1 MGKKITDKYIHL
13 FYSLDFLI
21 KKLYPGD
28 YSNNDCL
35 TLEHMILNTKRER
48 EGNAIVGIMVYEHKI
63 EGLMVYCSHKKTVPE
78 SSSLF
83 FNHNLDIIKITH

>member
-1 MGKKITDKYIHL
+1 MGKKNTDKYIHL

-48 EGNAIVGIMVYEHKI
+48 EGGHHGIW
-63 EGLMVYCSHKKTVPE
+63 T
-78 SSSLF
+78 
-83 FNHNLDIIKITH
+83 